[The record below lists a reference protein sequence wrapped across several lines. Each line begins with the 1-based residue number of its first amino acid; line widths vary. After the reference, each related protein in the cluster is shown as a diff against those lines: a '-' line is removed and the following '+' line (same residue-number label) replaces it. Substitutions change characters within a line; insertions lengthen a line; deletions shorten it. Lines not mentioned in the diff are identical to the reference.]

1 MSMRPAHA
9 ADLAPLARLWWQG
22 WRDAHLPLVPKALA
36 TRRTLDSFI
45 DRMALALPRVRTLGP
60 VGAPLG
66 FHLIKGD
73 ELNQV
78 YVEEES
84 RGAGV
89 ATLLM
94 IDAENRLLEA
104 GVTTPWLACAIGN
117 TRAARFCQKSGWTQV
132 RPQTVP
138 TEIPGGWYPLKIWRY
153 EKALGQPSAWIT
165 PAASDHSE
173 SRSFAERGAYAKERP
188 QQRPRVTR
196 WTPVPPNLP
205 N

>member
-1 MSMRPAHA
+1 MRPAHP

-22 WRDAHLPLVPKALA
+22 WRDAHLPLVPKALV

-78 YVEEES
+78 YVDEES

-94 IDAENRLLEA
+94 IDAEDRLLAA
-104 GVTTPWLACAIGN
+104 GITTPWLPCAIGN
-117 TRAARFCQKSGWTQV
+117 ARAARFCQKSGWSLART
-132 RPQTVP
+132 QTVP

-153 EKALGQPSAWIT
+153 EKTLAQPSAW
-165 PAASDHSE
+165 PSRAASELSE
-173 SRSFAERGAYAKERP
+173 SRSFAESATEAKERP
-188 QQRPRVTR
+188 DERPRVTT
-196 WTPVPPNLP
+196 WTPAPPNLP